1 MQNNISFSP
10 KKEHTLQ
17 VENVTLRMLTYP
29 IYENPSDEQRDAVV
43 SKFPLHTHAH
53 AELFAC
59 VEGSFHLQT
68 PNGLLTVSAGDIAI
82 VPPKFPHRKLPS
94 SAGTVHHCLDFFCAG
109 RRRAGCADLQKPLL
123 SLCNSDFLLVAR
135 DAGDLCREIAKVAEQ
150 RTDAHD
156 LLPAM
161 RLTTVLLELSG
172 LPLQKIG
179 REDTPVHLPTATA
192 EDIPDIN
199 RLVRLDYL
207 LNGCFTN
214 PELSIAYAAELL
226 FVSERHL
233 ERITKKE
240 YGKSFHRALRDRRL
254 EAAEQM
260 LTQTDWS
267 ITRIAEAVG
276 FSTKAAFCRAFE
288 GKHGISAAEYKKAKS
303 STR

>member
-10 KKEHTLQ
+10 KKEYTLQ

-29 IYENPSDEQRDAVV
+29 IYERPSNGQSDAVI

-59 VEGSFHLQT
+59 SEGSFSLQIK
-68 PNGLLTVSAGDIAI
+68 NGLLTVSAGDIVI
-82 VPPKFPHRKLPS
+82 VPPQFPHRMLPAAS
-94 SAGTVHHCLDFFCAG
+94 GTVYHCLDFICAG
-109 RRRAGCADLQKPLL
+109 RRRAGCGDLQKPLL

-135 DAGDLCREIAKVAEQ
+135 NVNDLCREIAKTAEQ
-150 RTDAHD
+150 KNDAGS

-161 RLTTVLLELSG
+161 RLATVLLELSQ
-172 LPLQKIG
+172 LSMQKIECG
-179 REDTPVHLPTATA
+179 DAPIRLPAATEDVT
-192 EDIPDIN
+192 DIN
-199 RLVRLDYL
+199 RLARLDYL

-214 PELSIAYAAELL
+214 QELTVALAAKLL
-226 FVSERHL
+226 YVSERQL

-240 YGKSFHRALRDRRL
+240 YGKPFRRALCDRRL

-260 LTQTDWS
+260 LMRTDWS
-267 ITRIAEAVG
+267 VSRVAEAVG
-276 FSTKAAFCRAFE
+276 FATKAAFCRAFE
-288 GKHGISAAEYKKAKS
+288 SKHGISAAEYKKAKN